1 MRKRITF
8 GLLLSLVVGICIGAL
23 GVRLVYANFSKSINV
38 TSGINLQ
45 INGNKFIPKDANGKV
60 VDVFVYN
67 GTTYV
72 PIRAVSEA
80 FNKKVDWD
88 EKTNTVV
95 INDSNF
101 VSSKDDTKATEQAV
115 DQTMAEERKVSNKA
129 SENKTRQS
137 GLMLEYTG
145 AAWNEELEETLKDV
159 DFTQYGFDKENP
171 TLIKDVNSMFV
182 LANKAN
188 HFPEDFVPVDLV
200 SPKTRY
206 AGGGDRN
213 KMRQI
218 AADALDELV
227 AGAMQAGHD
236 IKNVSA
242 YRSIAY
248 QKILFDNYAA
258 NDGIAAANKYSS
270 KPSFSEHHTGLCAD
284 VSSPSMSF
292 GLGQEYIDTAE
303 GAWLAQN
310 AHQYGFIIRY
320 PLNKEYITGYTYE
333 PWHIRY
339 LGIPLATYLYEN
351 ELTFE
356 EFLALQVGKT
366 PAEIKYQ
373 DF

>member
-1 MRKRITF
+1 MRKRITL
-8 GLLLSLVVGICIGAL
+8 GLVLSLALGICIGAL
-23 GVRLVYANFSKSINV
+23 GVRFVYANFSKSINV
-38 TSGINLQ
+38 SSGINLE
-45 INGNKFIPKDANGKV
+45 INGDKFIPKDVNGKV
-60 VDVFVYN
+60 VDVFLYD

-80 FNKKVDWD
+80 FNKNISWD
-88 EKTNTVV
+88 EETSTVI
-95 INDSNF
+95 INDSDF
-101 VSSKDDTKATEQAV
+101 VSLQDNTNIALDKTIEQ
-115 DQTMAEERKVSNKA
+115 KA
-129 SENKTRQS
+129 STATKVNQNNSRQS
-137 GLMLEYTG
+137 AFMLEYTG
-145 AAWNEELEETLKDV
+145 AAWSTELEEALKDV

-171 TLIKDVNSMFV
+171 TLIKDVNSVFV

-188 HFPEDFVPVDLV
+188 HFPADFVPVDLV
-200 SPKTRY
+200 SPKTKY

-213 KMRQI
+213 RMRKL
-218 AADALDELV
+218 AADALDKLV
-227 AGAMQAGHD
+227 QGASNVGYD
-236 IKNVSA
+236 IQNVSA

-248 QKILFDNYAA
+248 QKTLFDSYAA
-258 NDGIAAANKYSS
+258 RDGIAAANKYSS

-292 GLGQEYIDTAE
+292 GLGQEYINTKE
-303 GAWLAQN
+303 GAWLAGN
-310 AHQYGFIIRY
+310 AHKYGFIIRY

-339 LGIPLATYLYEN
+339 FGVPLATYLYEN
-351 ELTFE
+351 ELTYE